1 MNILPVNSFNYDYD
15 LPDLEDNFVLEEK
28 DEIDI
33 VQNSVPI
40 SDDGVSNEVKNTM
53 RKEPIVIPLYTH
65 RMSLIESFTKK
76 NQDLIIDEE
85 ETKQCQINEN
95 REDSG
100 HIIEWYEK
108 LFENTA
114 EGVEKAWND
123 AKRKVGADGS
133 GFAADGKLTHITQ
146 IVVDRLMGKSEDLKD
161 ILGDTVES
169 AYHYAKYAYEK
180 IGEELLVGNKPNKEA
195 EELTRQEQEFYK
207 EFINNLEAIRNKK

>member
-85 ETKQCQINEN
+85 ETKQCQISEN

-100 HIIEWYEK
+100 HIIEWY
-108 LFENTA
+108 
-114 EGVEKAWND
+114 
-123 AKRKVGADGS
+123 
-133 GFAADGKLTHITQ
+133 
-146 IVVDRLMGKSEDLKD
+146 
-161 ILGDTVES
+161 
-169 AYHYAKYAYEK
+169 
-180 IGEELLVGNKPNKEA
+180 EELLVGNKPNKEA
-195 EELTRQEQEFYK
+195 EELTKQEQEFYK